1 MPINTQ
7 LLVAVSLLASIPA
20 GYYFVQPR
28 LVDAV
33 IAQYSLSMAQ
43 AGELPGRFFVGY
55 TLSAGLAIW
64 WVQHW
69 SWRHM
74 TVVGLLAFAGGLTLA
89 GFANN
94 LEAILA
100 YYVLAG
106 VGGGI
111 LYTVPMCVI
120 ASTDTHYRG
129 FGFRLAAEQLVGI
142 VLLLLLSYWVIQ
154 AWGLKGASL
163 TLALLAVFV
172 LPFTPRIPSSM
183 APQSAAQNVDVKRR
197 ILNWASVTGLTL
209 FAVFFAGYSG
219 LYAFLG
225 QLAASADTSAEASGT
240 LLAIGVAVGGAAAF
254 SLPFLLRWVPG
265 QRLMGVAIASCLL
278 AAALFSIDIG
288 SSQYALGVLIWMG
301 STMIIIALYMAMLVD
316 IEPGPRFAAA
326 MAPTIGIG
334 SLMGPIAA
342 GAIADTQGLTA
353 MVVVTT
359 AAMLVAVVGLLVIHT
374 IRAEQQDL

>member
-20 GYYFVQPR
+20 GYYFVQPL

-43 AGELPGRFFVGY
+43 AGELPARFFVGY
-55 TLSAGLAIW
+55 TLSAGFAVW
-64 WVQHW
+64 WVRHW
-69 SWRHM
+69 SWRIM
-74 TVVGLLAFAGGLTLA
+74 TVIGLLAFAAGMTLA
-89 GFANN
+89 GFANS
-94 LEAILA
+94 LEAVMA

-120 ASTDTHYRG
+120 ASTNTHYAG

-142 VLLLLLSYWVIQ
+142 LLLLLLSYWVIQ
-154 AWGLKGASL
+154 VWGLEGASL
-163 TLALLAVFV
+163 ALALLAVLI
-172 LPFTPRIPSSM
+172 LPFAPWVPHRM
-183 APQSAAQNVDVKRR
+183 ATHGPPQNSIAKHR
-197 ILNWASVTGLTL
+197 ILNWAPATALVLL
-209 FAVFFAGYSG
+209 AVFFAGYSG

-225 QLAASADTSAEASGT
+225 QLGVSADTSAEASGT

-254 SLPFLLRWVPG
+254 SLPFLLRWLPG
-265 QRLMGVAIASCLL
+265 RGLMGFAITGCLL
-278 AAALFSIDIG
+278 TAALFSIDIAAN
-288 SSQYALGVLIWMG
+288 QYAVGVLIWMG

-316 IEPGPRFAAA
+316 VEPGPRFAAA

-334 SLMGPIAA
+334 SLAGPVAA
-342 GAIADTQGLTA
+342 GGIADAQGLTT
-353 MVVVTT
+353 MVLITT

-374 IRAEQQDL
+374 VRAEH

>member
-20 GYYFVQPR
+20 GYYFVQPL

-55 TLSAGLAIW
+55 TLSAGFAVW

-69 SWRHM
+69 SWRFM
-74 TVVGLLAFAGGLTLA
+74 TLVGLLAFAAGLTLA
-89 GFANN
+89 GFANG

-111 LYTVPMCVI
+111 LYTIPMCVI
-120 ASTDTHYRG
+120 ASTDTHYAG

-142 VLLLLLSYWVIQ
+142 FLLLLLSYWVIQ
-154 AWGLKGASL
+154 VWGLKGASL
-163 TLALLAVFV
+163 ALALLAVLA
-172 LPFTPRIPSSM
+172 LPFTPWVPHSMVPRGSPPSLI
-183 APQSAAQNVDVKRR
+183 VKRR
-197 ILNWASVTGLTL
+197 ILNWVSVTALAL
-209 FAVFFAGYSG
+209 LAVFFAGYSG

-225 QLAASADTSAEASGT
+225 QLGISADTSAEASGA

-254 SLPFLLRWVPG
+254 SLPFLLRWLPG
-265 QRLMGVAIASCLL
+265 RGLMGIAVAGCLFT
-278 AAALFSIDIG
+278 AALFSIDLAA
-288 SSQYALGVLIWMG
+288 SRYAVGVLIWMG

-316 IEPGPRFAAA
+316 VEPSPRFAAA

-334 SLMGPIAA
+334 SLLGPVAA
-342 GAIADTQGLTA
+342 GSIADAQGLTT
-353 MVVVTT
+353 MVLVTT
-359 AAMLVAVVGLLVIHT
+359 AAILVAVVGLLVIHT
-374 IRAEQQDL
+374 IRAEH